1 MKRALNACVLLF
13 GISLLMGLL
22 FLSCEQAPQ
31 SAVPDMAAIQA
42 TVDKAV
48 AEAVGKGGSA
58 RMDLVRQS
66 TLENILKNGELR
78 VGFESG
84 YVPFEMTNKKGEFIG
99 FDMDYGRRLAK
110 EMGVKF
116 VPVNTAWDGIIPA
129 LMTDK
134 FDIIMGGMTIT
145 QERNLKI
152 SFADPYIV
160 VGQTILLNNKHEGTV
175 KSYKDLNDPKYILTS
190 RLGTTGEQAIKKY
203 MPKATYK
210 SFETEADAGLEV
222 INGKADALV
231 YDLPFCGYLYGS
243 QGKGKTVFLD
253 EPFTYE
259 PLAWAIRKG
268 DPDFL
273 NFLNN
278 FLRQSRGDGFYEKL
292 YAKYIIGTDWKA
304 ELE

>member
-1 MKRALNACVLLF
+1 MKKVLVYSLVALFAAGF
-13 GISLLMGLL
+13 IFSTAA
-22 FLSCEQAPQ
+22 F
-31 SAVPDMAAIQA
+31 SADIELAKKS
-42 TVDKAV
+42 TVEK
-48 AEAVGKGGSA
+48 
-58 RMDLVRQS
+58 
-66 TLENILKNGELR
+66 ILKRGELR

-84 YVPFEMTNKKGEFIG
+84 YVPFEMTDKKGNFIG
-99 FDMDYGRRLAK
+99 FDMDFARRMAK

-116 VPVNTAWDGIIPA
+116 VPVNTEWDGIIPA

-152 SFADPYIV
+152 NFADPYIV
-160 VGQTILLNNKHEGTV
+160 VGQTILLNKKHAGKV

-210 SFETEADAGLEV
+210 SFQSEAEAGLEV

-231 YDLPFCGYLYGS
+231 YDLPFCGFLYGS

-259 PLAWAIRKG
+259 PLAWAINKG

-273 NFLNN
+273 NWLNN
-278 FLRQSRGDGFYEKL
+278 FLRQTKGDGFYDRL
-292 YAKYIIGTDWKA
+292 YQKWIIGSDWKK

>member
-1 MKRALNACVLLF
+1 MKKVLVYSLVALFAAGF
-13 GISLLMGLL
+13 IFSTAA
-22 FLSCEQAPQ
+22 F
-31 SAVPDMAAIQA
+31 SADIELAKKS
-42 TVDKAV
+42 TVEK
-48 AEAVGKGGSA
+48 
-58 RMDLVRQS
+58 
-66 TLENILKNGELR
+66 ILKRGELR

-84 YVPFEMTNKKGEFIG
+84 YVPFEMTDKKGNFIG
-99 FDMDYGRRLAK
+99 FDMDFARRMAK

-116 VPVNTAWDGIIPA
+116 VPVNTEWDGIIPA

-152 SFADPYIV
+152 NFADPYIV
-160 VGQTILLNNKHEGTV
+160 VGQTILLNKKHAGKV

-210 SFETEADAGLEV
+210 SFQSEAEAGLEV

-231 YDLPFCGYLYGS
+231 YDLPFCGFLYGS

-259 PLAWAIRKG
+259 PLAWAINKG

-273 NFLNN
+273 NWLNN
-278 FLRQSRGDGFYEKL
+278 FLRQTKGDGFYDRL
-292 YAKYIIGTDWKA
+292 YQKWIVGSDWKK